1 MDKEK
6 ILKDLLKSLLE
17 NRLNKLEKKNNEEIK
32 DLKLIKSCFTK
43 QEDLLKSFK
52 IIKKIDRPQNK
63 LLLKQKTGSLK
74 ISSLKR
80 GSERLHTPLHKKA
93 NPKSKEKEKIIKKHS
108 DDNFS
113 HLNKSKIDGNYRTK
127 KKKTTLDNFKINDNS
142 SMRLRNNYKT
152 PIRKIYHTALNS
164 MTKYKKDKNHNNEP
178 KTPTSSVYNDKT
190 TVSNRRS
197 GSNITSNKK
206 NNIEFIDSIHRA
218 NKSYILEN
226 HNNNKYLNKSIS
238 NLTGSNLYIT
248 DNDTTP
254 NENNQNQLGPPS
266 LKKMIKINM
275 NQKNKTNLN
284 LKEFINKE
292 KIQNNNNKNIF
303 NNKSFG
309 DWLGSNE
316 GRDVLMSIS
325 NFLDIKTKYHL
336 YSCQKQYLKY
346 LFRLI
351 EDTYTEFKENN
362 KINPNSNVI
371 QEKINEIKEK
381 YSQNDLNINN
391 AKFVLSKSCLKAL
404 ELLNDEEHDK
414 FFDNENYYL
423 FSDDIYIVYKIIF
436 QLIKNNEVKKTEN
449 KKDFFEKMGNF
460 VHEHIKDKNQ
470 IGDFFKNMVKEFEFS
485 EENIFQIKKIIKGN
499 EEKLKPRNYSQIC
512 ATTGLVIFLV
522 KDILEYLGLNINTN
536 KGCPVFVLMN
546 LEFLEKVKTKL
557 PNYLKFLKN
566 LMNN

>member
-178 KTPTSSVYNDKT
+178 KTPTSSFYNDKT
-190 TVSNRRS
+190 TVSNRRR

-266 LKKMIKINM
+266 L
-275 NQKNKTNLN
+275 
-284 LKEFINKE
+284 
-292 KIQNNNNKNIF
+292 
-303 NNKSFG
+303 
-309 DWLGSNE
+309 
-316 GRDVLMSIS
+316 
-325 NFLDIKTKYHL
+325 
-336 YSCQKQYLKY
+336 
-346 LFRLI
+346 
-351 EDTYTEFKENN
+351 
-362 KINPNSNVI
+362 
-371 QEKINEIKEK
+371 
-381 YSQNDLNINN
+381 
-391 AKFVLSKSCLKAL
+391 
-404 ELLNDEEHDK
+404 
-414 FFDNENYYL
+414 
-423 FSDDIYIVYKIIF
+423 
-436 QLIKNNEVKKTEN
+436 
-449 KKDFFEKMGNF
+449 
-460 VHEHIKDKNQ
+460 
-470 IGDFFKNMVKEFEFS
+470 
-485 EENIFQIKKIIKGN
+485 
-499 EEKLKPRNYSQIC
+499 
-512 ATTGLVIFLV
+512 
-522 KDILEYLGLNINTN
+522 
-536 KGCPVFVLMN
+536 
-546 LEFLEKVKTKL
+546 
-557 PNYLKFLKN
+557 
-566 LMNN
+566 